1 MGRWA
6 GCGIAYPALIT
17 GGDEMKINLKEF
29 RKQHNL
35 TQADMAREVGVSLET
50 YRRWEMEVVNP
61 NEENKKS
68 LEKVIKKYE

>member
-1 MGRWA
+1 
-6 GCGIAYPALIT
+6 
-17 GGDEMKINLKEF
+17 MKINLKEF